1 MKIVL
6 LDDHP
11 MMLKSITQTV
21 GSIPDFELL
30 GAFDSAEKLRSY
42 VEHFHREEEKLLALV
57 DLQIGANYSFN
68 LINELSKKG
77 IICAVYSM
85 YSQVPFVVK
94 AFQNGAKGYIFKNYS
109 EENFIDA
116 LKILATGEPF
126 IPPEIT
132 AAFAR
137 TSSIFASLT
146 KKEQQVAEL
155 IMRNFSNK
163 EISEELNIG
172 KRTTENYLAR
182 LYDKTGCSSRI
193 ELERYFQ
200 GRNGTA
206 KTNAE
211 GI

>member
-1 MKIVL
+1 MKILL

-21 GSIPDFELL
+21 SNIPEFEIE
-30 GAFDSAEKLRSY
+30 GTFDTAEKLRSF
-42 VEHFHREEEKLLALV
+42 VADFHKNKEKLLAII
-57 DLQIGANYSFN
+57 DLQIGENYSFN

-77 IICAVYSM
+77 IICVVYSM

-94 AFQNGAKGYIFKNYS
+94 AFQNGAKGYIFKSFS
-109 EENFIDA
+109 EEDFIKA
-116 LKILATGEPF
+116 LKILASGEPF
-126 IPPEIT
+126 IPSGIMT
-132 AAFAR
+132 AFAR

-155 IMRNFSNK
+155 IMRHFSNK
-163 EISEELNIG
+163 EISDEMNIG

-182 LYDKTGCSSRI
+182 LYDKTGCTSRI

-200 GRNGTA
+200 G
-206 KTNAE
+206 KTVKKPMVEE
-211 GI
+211 G